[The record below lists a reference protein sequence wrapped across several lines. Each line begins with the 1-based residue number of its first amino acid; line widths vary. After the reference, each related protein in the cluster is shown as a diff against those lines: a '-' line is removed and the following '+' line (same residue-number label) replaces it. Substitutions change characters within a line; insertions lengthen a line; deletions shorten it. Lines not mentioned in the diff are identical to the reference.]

1 MISIQTF
8 KLVNEISKFKLM
20 ITWLTRFK
28 SLNNYIRSQNIIYI
42 ILEHNKPSLTCQ
54 FDDMS
59 IRSLALKGFPF
70 KPFLTLL

>member
-28 SLNNYIRSQNIIYI
+28 SLNNYIRSQNMIYI
-42 ILEHNKPSLTCQ
+42 ILEHNKPSLTGR

-70 KPFLTLL
+70 KLF